1 VCVYY
6 TCILHIRT
14 SSGDTGA
21 DQYRLVVR
29 ILIYNKYV
37 DIIGI
42 HTYIRIQ
49 INTIVE
55 KLVGMTKEYGALF
68 QIPPYFAYLI
78 RAYTV
83 LEGLGRKADPQFS
96 ILSACYPYLARRLL
110 TDPSPRTQKAL
121 EDMLYGSSAVGSRRL
136 DLERL
141 ASLAEVAQ
149 ASTLAPAASR
159 ELIDVLL
166 APEGN
171 YVQQLLLE
179 EVSVLLE
186 ALVRQ
191 AVADIAETPAGRIAS
206 SSLAAQQAL
215 AARLGP
221 AAVFALP
228 VIWPGQI
235 ASRVQPLIELTA
247 EDLEVLRSVRE
258 LAKNVPGFTAVLSA
272 VRAGQQEQFLKSPLY
287 SDCIG

>member
-1 VCVYY
+1 MCVYY

-29 ILIYNKYV
+29 IYNKYV
-37 DIIGI
+37 DIIAYI
-42 HTYIRIQ
+42 HIQ

-235 ASRVQPLIELTA
+235 AARVQPLIELTA

>member
-1 VCVYY
+1 
-6 TCILHIRT
+6 
-14 SSGDTGA
+14 
-21 DQYRLVVR
+21 
-29 ILIYNKYV
+29 
-37 DIIGI
+37 
-42 HTYIRIQ
+42 
-49 INTIVE
+49 VE

-83 LEGLGRKADPQFS
+83 LEGLGRKADSQFS
-96 ILSACYPYLARRLL
+96 IISACYPYLARRLL

-179 EVSVLLE
+179 EMSVLLE

-221 AAVFALP
+221 AAVLAFP

-272 VRAGQQEQFLKSPLY
+272 VRAGQQAASSQKAS
-287 SDCIG
+287 I